1 MPQFV
6 YDPNNPEAGWID
18 TATSGFAEGGRGKR
32 PDKKKDPGS
41 GGNAPTTYS
50 SSSSSSS
57 SSRNTGGKTAAQ
69 RRAERQAAAK
79 KRREERAAAEAA
91 KRNPL
96 TAPFKTPFELRKE
109 AAELAAMG
117 VGSEDALRATAAQQQ
132 AGLGGLT
139 SALTGTLTGLADR
152 TQAGLAGFGNLYSQ
166 LAGQAQ
172 SAGQSQ
178 AAAAG
183 APTSIAPGASPTMA
197 SNLANL
203 AAPTMGYAPAAAITG
218 EQMKGAVTAN
228 LTKALMDRSSKLS
241 ADTAK
246 YLYQLRND
254 EIDRAISQGT
264 LAQNATRLNLSAQNQ
279 TWDQQVDAAKLAQ
292 TNTRIAQTWAKI
304 NDARLKAGGSGTKAI
319 ASVKKT
325 ILADPTKWTEP
336 TSVFSGTNT
345 YKIVVDT
352 ALGGPQEFTVQGAS
366 PEDAL
371 ASAKAKYPSVA
382 SNPNVTTGNLT
393 YVGPVQSQQLPKRG
407 DVTRRLVNQLVN
419 AGMTRANASKW
430 IAANLPDLASL
441 PA

>member
-1 MPQFV
+1 MPQFS

-18 TATSGFAEGGRGKR
+18 TATSGFAEGGRA
-32 PDKKKDPGS
+32 KKKKQQQKNNGGGS
-41 GGNAPTTYS
+41 TATASYS
-50 SSSSSSS
+50 STSSPT
-57 SSRNTGGKTAAQ
+57 TGGKTAAE

-96 TAPFKTPFELRKE
+96 TAPFKTPAQLRKE

-166 LAGQAQ
+166 LAGAAQ

-183 APTSIAPGASPTMA
+183 APTSIAPGASPTVA

-203 AAPTMGYAPAAAITG
+203 AAPTMGYAPAAAVTG
-218 EQMKGAVTAN
+218 AQMQGAVTAN

-246 YLYQLRND
+246 YLYQLKSD
-254 EIDRAISQGT
+254 ELQRAVSQGT
-264 LAQNATRLNLSAQNQ
+264 LAQNEARLGLSAQSAA
-279 TWDQQVDAAKLAQ
+279 WDQQVDQAKLEQ
-292 TNTRIAQTWAKI
+292 GNQRIAQSWQRI
-304 NDARLKAGGSGTKAI
+304 QDSRQKAGGSGAKAV
-319 ASVKKT
+319 AAVKKT
-325 ILADPTKWTEP
+325 ILADTIKLTEP
-336 TSVFSGTNT
+336 RSVFSGTNT

-382 SNPNVTTGNLT
+382 SNPDVSTGNLT
-393 YVGPVQSQQLPKRG
+393 YVGAVQSQELPKRG
-407 DVTRRLVNQLVN
+407 EVTTMLVNQLVN
-419 AGMTRANASKW
+419 AGMSRVNARKW
-430 IAANLPDLASL
+430 IAANIPGIANL

>member
-32 PDKKKDPGS
+32 PDKKKDQGS
-41 GGNAPTTYS
+41 GGNAPATY
-50 SSSSSSS
+50 SSSSS

-69 RRAERQAAAK
+69 RAAERRAAQ
-79 KRREERAAAEAA
+79 KRRAEERAAAEAA

-96 TAPFKTPFELRKE
+96 TAPFKTPAELRRE
-109 AAELAAMG
+109 AADLAALS
-117 VGSEDALRATAAQQQ
+117 VASEDILRQQQAREEVGLTGLKDALSARLGDIAAQQR
-132 AGLGGLT
+132 AGLEGFGSLY
-139 SALTGTLTGLADR
+139 SR
-152 TQAGLAGFGNLYSQ
+152 LAGSAQ
-166 LAGQAQ
+166 TAGGA
-172 SAGQSQ
+172 AL
-178 AAAAG
+178 AAAG
-183 APTSIAPGASPTMA
+183 ADPGLAAGANPLVAGQLLNLSAPLMGYQPAAEAIGQRLIGAS
-197 SNLANL
+197 
-203 AAPTMGYAPAAAITG
+203 
-218 EQMKGAVTAN
+218 QGA
-228 LTKALMDRSSKLS
+228 LSKALMDRASQLS
-241 ADTAK
+241 ANTAK
-246 YLYQLRND
+246 YLRDLQDTQLQ
-254 EIDRAISQGT
+254 RAISQGT
-264 LAQNATRLNLSAQNQ
+264 LAQNQARLGLSAEQEAWNQ
-279 TWDQQVDAAKLAQ
+279 KVDAAKLAQ

-393 YVGPVQSQQLPKRG
+393 YVGPVQSQELPKRG
-407 DVTRRLVNQLVN
+407 EVTTRLVNQLVN
-419 AGMTRANASKW
+419 AGMSRANAIKW
-430 IAANLPDLASL
+430 VNVNLPDLARL